1 MTGFQI
7 WCDGNCLH
15 EETGFDVEYL
25 DELYDEAKDYCEG
38 IIEAQ
43 KADPDCKEL
52 NEMSDF
58 LCKFF
63 STDDGLYGEEE
74 ELTADEL

>member
-15 EETGFDVEYL
+15 EETGFEIEMLEDMYDDAKEYC
-25 DELYDEAKDYCEG
+25 KG
-38 IIEAQ
+38 IIEDQ
-43 KADPDCKEL
+43 KADRDCKEP

-63 STDDGLYGEEE
+63 DTEDGLDGEEQ

>member
-15 EETGFDVEYL
+15 EETGFDIEYL
-25 DELYDEAKDYCEG
+25 EDMYDEAKAYCEG
-38 IIEAQ
+38 IIEEQ
-43 KADPDCKEL
+43 KADPDCKNV

-63 STDDGLYGEEE
+63 ETDDELCGEEA

>member
-15 EETGFDVEYL
+15 EETGFDIESLEDMYE
-25 DELYDEAKDYCEG
+25 DAKDYCES
-38 IIEAQ
+38 IIENQ
-43 KADPDCKEL
+43 KADPDCLEP

-63 STDDGLYGEEE
+63 DTDDGLYGDEE